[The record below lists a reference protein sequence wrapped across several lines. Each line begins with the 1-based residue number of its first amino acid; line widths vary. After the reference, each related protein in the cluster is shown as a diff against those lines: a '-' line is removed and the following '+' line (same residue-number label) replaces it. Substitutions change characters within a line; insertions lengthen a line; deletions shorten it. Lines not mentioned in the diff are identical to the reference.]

1 MVDMALR
8 CRDHGRGLTTVS
20 AGGWGDPRPQIHQ
33 ALENEPSR
41 GERTEGKDLVASSGP
56 RAACHPPVSL
66 GSQPGHT
73 RKTGSYLPHHP
84 AAVEKKN
91 TELSEEDCPLLPSGG
106 GGNVTLASAQKP
118 PRAGRAA
125 GFLGRRQA
133 KFSRCLS
140 LPLPGIVDHLSLHCP
155 PSTLLIALALE
166 RRASR
171 WLHSRW
177 GRAGH
182 PYDALNWIEVGV
194 GEAGG

>member
-1 MVDMALR
+1 MSR
-8 CRDHGRGLTTVS
+8 
-20 AGGWGDPRPQIHQ
+20 
-33 ALENEPSR
+33 LEEKDR
-41 GERTEGKDLVASSGP
+41 GERFGGVFRPQGCL
-56 RAACHPPVSL
+56 PPTCV
-66 GSQPGHT
+66 T
-73 RKTGSYLPHHP
+73 RISTRPHQEDRQLSP
-84 AAVEKKN
+84 PPPSPVKKKN

-106 GGNVTLASAQKP
+106 GGNVTLASARKP

-182 PYDALNWIEVGV
+182 PYDTLNWIEVGV